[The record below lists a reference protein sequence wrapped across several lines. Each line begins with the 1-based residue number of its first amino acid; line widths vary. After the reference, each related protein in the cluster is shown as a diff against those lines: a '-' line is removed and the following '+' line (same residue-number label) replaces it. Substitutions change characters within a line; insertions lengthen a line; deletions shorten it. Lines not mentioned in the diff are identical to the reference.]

1 MLSQRQS
8 TLNMQAGEGGP
19 NFTQINKGLLM
30 LAMTLFVT
38 HFKLARQ
45 ENVRG
50 YEADLA
56 KNIMYYS

>member
-1 MLSQRQS
+1 
-8 TLNMQAGEGGP
+8 
-19 NFTQINKGLLM
+19 M